1 MAEQKLIVT
10 EIERSAIH
18 DGPGLRTV
26 VFLQGCPLSCY
37 WCCNPETQSVRP
49 VLLHDRNRCVGCG
62 ACTAVCP
69 NAAVTIENGKAA
81 VDRELCR
88 ACGAC
93 AAICPLGANSLSG
106 KEMTVAEVLAV
117 VARDRAY
124 FDATGGGLTLSGG
137 EPLLQS
143 AAPEL
148 LKQAKAAGISTAVET
163 TACLSYE
170 KLEAAL
176 PYIDRFI
183 MLTLLLSFASAGQT
197 IVLIGGGMDFGVG
210 AVMSSAAILTTSIMK
225 QQDGHFIEVFVIAML
240 MGAAV
245 GLLNGVCAVK
255 IGLPAMIVTMAVSN
269 VVSRLQ
275 YVLTQ
280 GSPLGYAS
288 PSFVA
293 SVSKRLFGLQFL
305 PTIVLY
311 ALVIFPL
318 VYFILNRSRFG
329 KQVYLVGN
337 NPVAARLNGVN
348 VHKVQILT
356 YVISG
361 LFSAFAGMLGAAYM
375 TSARCQM
382 FDEYAYNSLIAVII
396 GGTTLSGGVG
406 TYTGSIAGSL
416 VMILLSN
423 MLTTVG
429 MAQPVRNICMGA
441 VLILL
446 LALYNREKNVRQ

>member
-1 MAEQKLIVT
+1 MRA
-10 EIERSAIH
+10 
-18 DGPGLRTV
+18 
-26 VFLQGCPLSCY
+26 
-37 WCCNPETQSVRP
+37 
-49 VLLHDRNRCVGCG
+49 VL
-62 ACTAVCP
+62 
-69 NAAVTIENGKAA
+69 K
-81 VDRELCR
+81 REF
-88 ACGAC
+88 
-93 AAICPLGANSLSG
+93 
-106 KEMTVAEVLAV
+106 
-117 VARDRAY
+117 RAY
-124 FDATGGGLTLSGG
+124 FQS
-137 EPLLQS
+137 PL
-143 AAPEL
+143 
-148 LKQAKAAGISTAVET
+148 GFVFI
-163 TACLSYE
+163 
-170 KLEAAL
+170 AAL
-176 PYIDRFI
+176 YFFTAYYFFTFNLYRNTTDMSNLFDQLFTVVLFLVPVLTMRLMSEDKRARTDQLLLTAPVSRIGIVLGKYLSALLVYLIAI
-183 MLTLLLSFASAGQT
+183 SGTLLMAVVMSFYASPDWPVVIGNLIGLVMLGASLIAICMFLSSLTESQVIAAVCGFASAGQT

>member
-1 MAEQKLIVT
+1 MKTNQ
-10 EIERSAIH
+10 
-18 DGPGLRTV
+18 
-26 VFLQGCPLSCY
+26 
-37 WCCNPETQSVRP
+37 
-49 VLLHDRNRCVGCG
+49 
-62 ACTAVCP
+62 
-69 NAAVTIENGKAA
+69 
-81 VDRELCR
+81 
-88 ACGAC
+88 
-93 AAICPLGANSLSG
+93 
-106 KEMTVAEVLAV
+106 
-117 VARDRAY
+117 
-124 FDATGGGLTLSGG
+124 LTLGQG
-137 EPLLQS
+137 
-143 AAPEL
+143 
-148 LKQAKAAGISTAVET
+148 LKGFVQKSPARMAFII
-163 TACLSYE
+163 
-170 KLEAAL
+170 AAL
-176 PYIDRFI
+176 IYIITIVVTPSALNMGAIGSII

-210 AVMSSAAILTTSIMK
+210 AVMSSAAILTTSIM
-225 QQDGHFIEVFVIAML
+225 QQENGHFLEVFVVAMA
-240 MGAAV
+240 MGALV
-245 GLLNGVCAVK
+245 GLVNGVCSVK

-288 PSFVA
+288 PAFVS
-293 SVSKRLFGLQFL
+293 SVSERLFGLPFL
-305 PTIVLY
+305 PSIVLY
-311 ALVIFPL
+311 AIVLFPL

-337 NPVAARLNGVN
+337 NPVAARLNGIS

-375 TSARCQM
+375 MSARCQM

-416 VMILLSN
+416 VMVLLSN

-429 MAQPVRNICMGA
+429 LPQPVRNICMGA
-441 VLILL
+441 VMVLL
-446 LALYNREKNVRQ
+446 LALYNREKKVRQ